1 MDSNAPVP
9 RENYKKLNSGVI
21 IADLFR
27 GNGASVDAGS
37 KVNLEWVLRKSNGYF
52 VDSSQVVGQPFIFTV
67 GGGAAIQGVDEGI
80 RGMKQGGV
88 RRLLIPPSLAY
99 VGE

>member
-67 GGGAAIQGVDEGI
+67 GGGGAIQGVDEGI